1 MNKFWPFSFNFFL
14 FAGVAFFAPFFV
26 LYYQELGFTG
36 TQIGLLTGITPL
48 VTFFSAAL
56 WTGFADR
63 TRQHRLLMSI
73 AMLGCVIGLFLLPQI
88 KMFAPM
94 LLFAVTLNLFWAP
107 VSPFAD
113 NATMHMLADQKE
125 MYSRVRLGATI
136 GFGLTASIAG
146 IFVQNYG
153 LKAAFWGGSFFFFL
167 GFLVTQKLVHGQPEE
182 KKTEGQIWALLKNPR
197 WLLFL
202 VIAFAGGAAV
212 AAYNNYLFPY
222 MKELG
227 ASEATMGLA
236 LTIGMF
242 AEIPILFFGN
252 RLIKRLGSYR
262 LLMLSIAATGLR
274 MLLFAATD
282 QPNFVLAAQLLNG
295 LTYPIMWVAGVSYAD
310 EHAPEGMSATA
321 QGIFTAMVLGFGTA
335 AGGFIGGPLLE
346 NAGGRSLYL
355 VFGIAV
361 LSIATIVALV
371 QRRLP
376 ASTTP

>member
-1 MNKFWPFSFNFFL
+1 MNKFWPFTFNFFL
-14 FAGVAFFAPFFV
+14 FAGIAFFAPFFV

-63 TRQHRLLMSI
+63 TRRHRLLMSI
-73 AMLGCVIGLFLLPQI
+73 ALLGCVIGLFVFPQI

-94 LLFAVTLNLFWAP
+94 LLFAITLNFFWAS

-113 NATMHMLADQKE
+113 SATMQMLADEKE
-125 MYSRVRLGATI
+125 MYSRVRLGATL

-146 IFVQNYG
+146 VFVQNYG
-153 LKAAFWGGSFFFFL
+153 LKAAFWGGSFLFFL
-167 GFLVTQKLVHGQPEE
+167 TFLVSQKLVHSQPEE
-182 KKTEGQIWALLKNPR
+182 KKTGGQIRALLKNPR
-197 WLLFL
+197 WLFFL
-202 VIAFAGGAAV
+202 VIAFAGGIAMAAF
-212 AAYNNYLFPY
+212 NNYLFPY

-227 ASEATMGLA
+227 ASESTMGLA
-236 LTIGMF
+236 LTIGMI

-252 RLIKRLGSYR
+252 RLIKWLGSYR
-262 LLMLSIAATGLR
+262 LLMLSIAVTGLR

-282 QPNFVLAAQLLNG
+282 LPNFVLAAQLLNG
-295 LTYPIMWVAGVSYAD
+295 LTFPIMWVAGVSYAD

-321 QGIFTAMVLGFGTA
+321 QGIFTAMVLGFGA
-335 AGGFIGGPLLE
+335 ATGGFVGGPLLE
-346 NAGGRSLYL
+346 YLGGRSLYFI
-355 VFGIAV
+355 FGTGVIVITA
-361 LSIATIVALV
+361 IVALV

-376 ASTTP
+376 TSTAP